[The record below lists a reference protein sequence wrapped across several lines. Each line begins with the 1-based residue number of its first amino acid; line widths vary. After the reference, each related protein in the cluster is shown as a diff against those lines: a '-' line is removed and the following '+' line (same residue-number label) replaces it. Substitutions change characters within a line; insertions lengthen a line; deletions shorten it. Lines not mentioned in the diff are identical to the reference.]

1 MVLRATGVTA
11 LCETPRMEP
20 LHDDIFRI
28 DTLLGGR
35 AGITSAYLFAGDQP
49 AIVDTGAETSADT
62 VESALHGAGIGADDL
77 AWIVLTHVH
86 LDHCGAAG
94 ALARRFPRA
103 TVVTHRRG
111 APHLVEP
118 DRLVQGTADIYG
130 PYFPLYGGLDPIP
143 AERVVAADDGHEVP
157 IAPGRALRLIDTP
170 GHAPHHSIVFD
181 PASGT
186 VVAGDA
192 IGSRLAGSN
201 LFPAYPPPRVDI
213 AAIRAS
219 IATVAQLAPA
229 TLCLAHAGPSPD
241 PAADIATADEQAQ
254 IFAEVGERVVDSGG
268 DHAEMA
274 FALEAAL
281 PLAAT
286 VGSADAEAMWRI
298 LGWDRNNAMGVLG
311 WARHE
316 RKRAEGGA

>member
-1 MVLRATGVTA
+1 MVPLKTA
-11 LCETPRMEP
+11 ETSLCETWGMEP

-28 DTLLGGR
+28 DTMLGGR
-35 AGITSAYLFAGDQP
+35 PGVTSAYFFAGDQP
-49 AIVDTGAETSADT
+49 AIVDTGAETSTDT
-62 VESALHGAGIGADDL
+62 VDAALSAAGVGPNDL

-94 ALARRFPRA
+94 GLAERYPSAR
-103 TVVTHRRG
+103 VVTHRRG

-118 DRLVQGTADIYG
+118 ERLVQGTADIYG
-130 PYFPLYGGLDPIP
+130 PFSPLYGGLAPTA
-143 AERVVAADDGHEVP
+143 AERVDAAEDGHEIP
-157 IAPGRALRLIDTP
+157 IGPGRSLRLVDTP
-170 GHAPHHSIVFD
+170 GHAPHHSIVVDEF
-181 PASGT
+181 SGT

-192 IGSRLAGSN
+192 IGSRLGGSN

-219 IATVAQLAPA
+219 IATVAAIKPT

-241 PAADIATADEQAQ
+241 PEADIATADEHAQ
-254 IFAEVGERVVDSGG
+254 IFAAAGSRVVEQGG

-274 FALEAAL
+274 FALEEAL

-286 VGSADAEAMWRI
+286 VDNAEAEALWRI
-298 LGWDRNNAMGVLG
+298 LGWERNNAMGVLG

-316 RKRAEGGA
+316 QKKAGENS